1 MSGSDPSSGRIVL
14 QQLQFVQQLYN
25 PPPDLRREPPLH
37 KGALIRRYREYLK
50 HTVQLRSY
58 SLPPWSRLRP
68 RMTGQSTVPIGWRR
82 DEGVPALPK
91 RNITPAK
98 NLSYSNEI
106 PLGGRG
112 RPPLPVFTSITVVRR
127 LPLFYNCFRPL
138 KRCGVRDTA
147 ARR

>member
-58 SLPPWSRLRP
+58 SLPPWSRLTP
-68 RMTGQSTVPIGWRR
+68 PD
-82 DEGVPALPK
+82 DE
-91 RNITPAK
+91 AK
-98 NLSYSNEI
+98 YRYAWFA
-106 PLGGRG
+106 GGR
-112 RPPLPVFTSITVVRR
+112 VFGVSRVRLFPFLMLGISR
-127 LPLFYNCFRPL
+127 LRLRL
-138 KRCGVRDTA
+138 RSK
-147 ARR
+147 